1 MSDRVYRVKWIDPV
15 EMDRF
20 ESWLEHM
27 AGKGLFF
34 ERAGFWCYTFR
45 RGAPAEAR
53 YRLETAGRL
62 GDGERLEYCRA
73 LGWELQGPVGERFD
87 LFRCD
92 DPSAPELNTDPVVQ
106 GEGLARVAEQVKWHC
121 VLLAALTLLLLAV
134 VLLPFSLPSWPCPVL
149 SLVRGPLWG
158 RFAPFFMNLLT
169 LGWTFRA
176 CGAFFRLRRRL
187 RKGEAPRR
195 TDSWRAA
202 RRAWWVH
209 TAVLV
214 GVFALYLGVTVCTFA
229 LSRHGTPAELDRP
242 VPLLPLAEA
251 EGDADLEVTAEARY
265 DWSPFAPE
273 QYWVE
278 QQAAGGDG
286 ARLSCSWYR
295 LSLPRLASP
304 LLDDLMEQHR
314 RFCHGDGSVTFEP
327 LSLPGFDQAA
337 VERDCA
343 AGEQQ
348 LFLQKGSVVIALSYS
363 GRQDLT
369 RQPELLEELAEFGGG

>member
-1 MSDRVYRVKWIDPV
+1 MSDTVYRVKWIDPV

-149 SLVRGPLWG
+149 SLVRGQVLHVVQVAVAGHVDDTG
-158 RFAPFFMNLLT
+158 R
-169 LGWTFRA
+169 
-176 CGAFFRLRRRL
+176 
-187 RKGEAPRR
+187 
-195 TDSWRAA
+195 
-202 RRAWWVH
+202 V
-209 TAVLV
+209 
-214 GVFALYLGVTVCTFA
+214 
-229 LSRHGTPAELDRP
+229 ELDQ
-242 VPLLPLAEA
+242 VGQLADVVA
-251 EGDADLEVTAEARY
+251 L
-265 DWSPFAPE
+265 
-273 QYWVE
+273 
-278 QQAAGGDG
+278 GDG
-286 ARLSCSWYR
+286 AQLRQRIVRAALVDG
-295 LSLPRLASP
+295 
-304 LLDDLMEQHR
+304 LDDDALLGADAFVEVLDQLV
-314 RFCHGDGSVTFEP
+314 GS
-327 LSLPGFDQAA
+327 LSDDAA
-337 VERDCA
+337 VAVPPGDVDSSIILACAVGEEHCGNEEEDCEDELSHMDLLVHMNMYPWRSEAMILRCIRMKTARKGMRTITIA
-343 AGEQQ
+343 AKIG
-348 LFLQKGSVVIALSYS
+348 
-363 GRQDLT
+363 
-369 RQPELLEELAEFGGG
+369 P